1 MWKERITVCIL
12 ALKNTPK
19 LQLSLAWPQK
29 SKEVCEVFCG
39 ECYTHYTVC
48 LSPLR
53 TTVCGNLEN
62 VAAGTGREKSL
73 QKESLIASRFSK
85 GPSNRLGQKRDVDST
100 YQMNES
106 RKTHNNGRG
115 KKEMNNQDVFVFE
128 RKCRHTISR
137 LFSPISRT
145 LWTFFLSL
153 CRNPLGKGSRKKKK
167 RRAKRITSPQDQVLP
182 HFFSKL
188 PSCPFDQRRTERKKG
203 NFQILMWAITGG
215 GRFKKERGL
224 NFRGNFFYFFLGW
237 GYKE

>member
-1 MWKERITVCIL
+1 M
-12 ALKNTPK
+12 
-19 LQLSLAWPQK
+19 
-29 SKEVCEVFCG
+29 FCG

-128 RKCRHTISR
+128 REFRHTISR
-137 LFSPISRT
+137 LFSSIQPDPLDFFFSLSVAI
-145 LWTFFLSL
+145 LWEKEEREKKGGRRELLPPRSFPTFFQASVLSIRPR
-153 CRNPLGKGSRKKKK
+153 RNRKKEGKLSDPDVGHY
-167 RRAKRITSPQDQVLP
+167 RWRALLK
-182 HFFSKL
+182 
-188 PSCPFDQRRTERKKG
+188 KKG
-203 NFQILMWAITGG
+203 GSIFVVTFFTSFLGG
-215 GRFKKERGL
+215 GTRSKT
-224 NFRGNFFYFFLGW
+224 N
-237 GYKE
+237 